1 MSSRPLQVVALLLV
15 LTVAGPAAAQDATPF
30 APVVAQERAVL
41 DAVIK
46 ADTAAFNRAL
56 GSDFVYVDVRGP
68 VRWQLAKT
76 TAMIMDCKT
85 TELSIDN
92 PQTTRVG
99 NDLVV
104 LTYMSSGDQ
113 TCGGQKAPSP
123 VHSMSVWQMR
133 GGRWVGVA
141 HSETPAA
148 AKQ

>member
-1 MSSRPLQVVALLLV
+1 MNSRHLPVAALLLV
-15 LTVAGPAAAQDATPF
+15 VAAAGPAAAQDATPY
-30 APVVAQERAVL
+30 APIVAQERAVL
-41 DAVIK
+41 DAFIK
-46 ADTAAFNRAL
+46 SDTTAFNRAL

-68 VRWQLAKT
+68 VRWELAKT
-76 TAMIMDCKT
+76 TAMIKDCKT
-85 TELSIDN
+85 TQLSIDN

-113 TCGGQKAPSP
+113 MCGGQKAPSP

-133 GGRWVGVA
+133 GGRWVAVA

-148 AKQ
+148 PKQ